1 MERGETVI
9 VGVNR
14 YRTDEEPDVPIFRP
28 NPESEGRQIA
38 RLEDLRRTRDQ
49 AAVDRALG
57 RLREVSVSG
66 ENVVP
71 ATLEAV
77 EAYATVGEI
86 CDVWRKVFG
95 EFVGHPVQV

>member
-1 MERGETVI
+1 
-9 VGVNR
+9 
-14 YRTDEEPDVPIFRP
+14 
-28 NPESEGRQIA
+28 
-38 RLEDLRRTRDQ
+38 
-49 AAVDRALG
+49 VDRALE

-71 ATLEAV
+71 ATLQAV

-95 EFVGHPVQV
+95 EFVDHPVQV